1 MPRYGE
7 QTGALPDMLMRIG
20 RNYDEEVE
28 QALESLI
35 SLIEPLMIVF
45 LAVVIGGIVLALF
58 LPLIKIIET
67 LGGG

>member
-1 MPRYGE
+1 
-7 QTGALPDMLMRIG
+7 MLMRIG